1 MKVEIID
8 FELADKVVLDA
19 CLERVRRWSDNT
31 DMMLLPCEIH
41 CVERRADGLLEY
53 MLKLIYPVSNGH
65 MWVGAV
71 QRQPGAEVEFHS

>member
-41 CVERRADGLLEY
+41 CRERDSKGWAEY
-53 MLKLIYPVSNGH
+53 LLKLIYPGSNGH
-65 MWVGAV
+65 IWVGAV